1 MQREVSD
8 IGRMNP
14 TKRASWIV
22 RVTQTNQHNWMLL
35 VVMGSAAGVV
45 GVLGLIAGNV
55 PGGLF
60 VLFYGAITAGPSA
73 WWVRRATRIP
83 AAGLWPEP
91 EQESPEEP
99 EL

>member
-1 MQREVSD
+1 MQREVNES
-8 IGRMNP
+8 GRMNL

-22 RVTQTNQHNWMLL
+22 RVTQTNQHNWILL
-35 VVMGSAAGVV
+35 VVMGSAAVVV

-60 VLFYGAITAGPSA
+60 LLLFGTITAGPSA

-83 AAGLWPEP
+83 AAELWPEAA
-91 EQESPEEP
+91 QESPEEP
-99 EL
+99 KS